1 MKKKRNLKQKYLE
14 IKFLYVTL
22 QALKTKDKEN

>member
-1 MKKKRNLKQKYLE
+1 MKKKHNLNQKYLE

-22 QALKTKDKEN
+22 QALKNKRKEN